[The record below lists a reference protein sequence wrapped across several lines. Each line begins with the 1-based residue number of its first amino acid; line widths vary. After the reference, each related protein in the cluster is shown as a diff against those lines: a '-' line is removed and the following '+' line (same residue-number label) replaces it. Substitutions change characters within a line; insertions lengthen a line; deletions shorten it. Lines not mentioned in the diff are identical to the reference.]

1 MRYSFKHIL
10 AQLLSYALH
19 PGILPTAGGL
29 YILFVHPDIFTL
41 ESIFRVCAIVFTGT
55 YLIPILVIYLL
66 TLFGIIESVHLI
78 KKQDRIYPYVVA
90 AFSAI
95 LTSRILMN
103 MGAPLEIIYSTL
115 ASAFVLVAS
124 AILIPFFKSSAHMA
138 GITGFTALYLAMY
151 EKYGAGSFNGILLFI
166 ALCGAVAW
174 ARTSLKRHT
183 LRELLSGA
191 LLGFLPLY
199 ILLSR

>member
-1 MRYSFKHIL
+1 MRLSLKHSV
-10 AQLLSYALH
+10 AQVISYALH
-19 PGILPTAGGL
+19 PGILPTTGAL
-29 YILFVHPDIFTL
+29 YILFVHPKIFTFD
-41 ESIFRVCAIVFTGT
+41 SILRVCFIVFTGT
-55 YLIPILVIYLL
+55 YLIPMLVIYVL
-66 TLFGIIESVHLI
+66 TLLGIIESVHLI

-95 LTSRILMN
+95 LTSRILAN

-138 GITGFTALYLAMY
+138 GITGFSALYLALY
-151 EKYGAGSFNGILLFI
+151 EKYDAGSFYGMLVFLF
-166 ALCGAVAW
+166 LCGAVAW
-174 ARTSLKRHT
+174 ARTNLKRHT

-191 LLGFLPLY
+191 ILGFLPLY

>member
-19 PGILPTAGGL
+19 PGILPTIGAL
-29 YILFVHPDIFTL
+29 YVLFVHPEIFTL
-41 ESIFRVCAIVFTGT
+41 DSILRVCAIVFTGT
-55 YLIPILVIYLL
+55 YLIPMLVIYVL
-66 TLFGIIESVHLI
+66 TLLGIIESVHLI

-103 MGAPLEIIYSTL
+103 IGAPIEIIYSTL
-115 ASAFVLVAS
+115 ASAFILVVS

-138 GITGFTALYLAMY
+138 GIAGFTALYLAMY
-151 EKYGAGSFNGILLFI
+151 EKYSVGSLHGMLVFLF
-166 ALCGAVAW
+166 LCGAVAW

-183 LRELLSGA
+183 LRELLSGSVM
-191 LLGFLPLY
+191 GFLPLY

>member
-19 PGILPTAGGL
+19 PGILPTIGAL
-29 YILFVHPDIFTL
+29 YVLFVHPEIFTL
-41 ESIFRVCAIVFTGT
+41 DSILRVGAIVFTGT
-55 YLIPILVIYLL
+55 YLIPMLVIYVL
-66 TLFGIIESVHLI
+66 TLLGIIESVHLI

-103 MGAPLEIIYSTL
+103 IGAPLEIIYSTL
-115 ASAFVLVAS
+115 ASAFILVAS

-138 GITGFTALYLAMY
+138 GIAGFTALYLAMY
-151 EKYGAGSFNGILLFI
+151 EKYSVGSLHGMLVFLF
-166 ALCGAVAW
+166 LCGAVAW

-183 LRELLSGA
+183 LRELLSGSV
-191 LLGFLPLY
+191 LGFLPLY